1 MKNKNSISY
10 FKKLATNN
18 PTEKSVKVAPEN
30 DHTEIDSQFILQYCN
45 KNTTILDLASGSG
58 LIINKIFQQVKSITA
73 VELFPE
79 FSKFIINNEKIKIV
93 NKDISVY
100 QTNKQYNLITMFGI
114 SQYFNKEEITNIY
127 KKYYN
132 YLKNNGKLIIKNQ
145 FGTDQDVVISGYSE
159 NLKTDYFSEYKHLE
173 KEMDIL
179 NNVGFKN
186 IKVIDIYPS
195 KYNRWKNT
203 HFYAIVAEK

>member
-100 QTNKQYNLITMFGI
+100 QTNKQYNLITMFEI

-159 NLKTDYFSEYKHLE
+159 NLKTDYFSEYRHLE